1 VATTD
6 GTLPETGLRKDTN
19 WWGAF
24 VIGLAGT
31 ILVTGIAPY
40 VVQGTGALGIILIG
54 VMTLAGCF
62 LCLCLAELAT
72 MWPDRTGGIPGYA
85 TESFRPL
92 VGNTAARH
100 IGGVSGWAYWLG
112 WFPVAPINVILTA
125 SYLAVLFNFSPGHL
139 ISPVGTTWGTPIGV
153 TIVLVCLALLL
164 IIFIPAWFGIR
175 LGAAFAT
182 VLGILSMLPLTAMIF
197 LPFFKPGSIHWS
209 NVAGFHAPPHV
220 AVTVTFIFA
229 WFFPILWNVI
239 AMEAAACYVGECRG
253 GARDAK
259 IALTAE
265 GLFGVFIYI
274 ATPLMFVA
282 VLGVALTTADPLTL
296 YLTYTNHIFGP
307 GSWEKWFVGLP
318 LIAALAL
325 SVLNAIM
332 GCGRSLY
339 QAAEDGQLPRWFQK
353 KNRHGVP
360 GQAMAF
366 NVVCSA
372 ILVLLGSP
380 LRIYIISNGG
390 YLLSCSLALAGYFIY
405 RQLRPDTPRP
415 FRLPNFAK
423 WIALLIFVVWMA
435 IYFFGGWNS
444 PKIVLADPH
453 QGPGLYLLGLLIVAL
468 YAPLYWWRAAQDR
481 RLAAKGSLPV
491 TPAVAVTGDGIVGTP
506 SHRTERFTDRA
517 LHAPARRHVHVPLAL
532 RRVRP
537 DRVRAL
543 WVDRRIGSRQA
554 LRRRNGS
561 RVGVERRRSD
571 TEPDS
576 RAVPSCV
583 AQWPGATEPNAAS
596 VRRHVSVPAD
606 QHPHGLCGDGVDLRR
621 WRARSVASHREGRS
635 GSAAVPGDDAGR
647 DADVR
652 RG

>member
-1 VATTD
+1 MATVD
-6 GTLPETGLRKDTN
+6 GTLPDKGLVKGTN

-54 VMTLAGCF
+54 VMTIAGCF
-62 LCLCLAELAT
+62 LCLCLAELGT

-100 IGGVSGWAYWLG
+100 IGGTSGWAYWLG

-139 ISPVGTTWGTPIGV
+139 IAPVGHTWGAPIGI
-153 TIVLVCLALLL
+153 TIVLICFALLL
-164 IIFIPAWFGIR
+164 AIFVPAWLGIR

-182 VLGILSMLPLTAMIF
+182 VLGVLSMIPITVMIF
-197 LPFFKPGSIHWS
+197 LPFFKPSSLHWG

-220 AVTVTFIFA
+220 AVTVTFVAA

-259 IALTAE
+259 IALPAE
-265 GLFGVFIYI
+265 GIFGMFIYI
-274 ATPLMFVA
+274 LTPLMFVA
-282 VLGVALTTADPLTL
+282 VLGLLLTSADPLTL
-296 YLTYTNHIFGP
+296 YLTYTDHIFGP
-307 GSWEKWFVGLP
+307 GSWEKWFVGIP
-318 LIAALAL
+318 LILALAL

-332 GCGRSLY
+332 GVGRSLY
-339 QAAEDGQLPRWFQK
+339 QAAEDGLLPRWFEK

-360 GQAMAF
+360 GNAMAF
-366 NVVCSA
+366 NVVCAA

-390 YLLSCSLALAGYFIY
+390 YLLSCSLAFAGYFVY

-415 FRLPNFAK
+415 FRLPTFAK
-423 WIALLIFVVWMA
+423 WGALFVFIVWMA

-444 PKIVLADPH
+444 PKIILADPH
-453 QGPGLYLLGLLIVAL
+453 QGPWLYLLGLLIVAL
-468 YAPLYWWRAAQDR
+468 YAPLYWWRAWQDR
-481 RLAAKGSLPV
+481 RLAA
-491 TPAVAVTGDGIVGTP
+491 
-506 SHRTERFTDRA
+506 
-517 LHAPARRHVHVPLAL
+517 
-532 RRVRP
+532 
-537 DRVRAL
+537 
-543 WVDRRIGSRQA
+543 
-554 LRRRNGS
+554 
-561 RVGVERRRSD
+561 
-571 TEPDS
+571 
-576 RAVPSCV
+576 
-583 AQWPGATEPNAAS
+583 
-596 VRRHVSVPAD
+596 
-606 QHPHGLCGDGVDLRR
+606 
-621 WRARSVASHREGRS
+621 
-635 GSAAVPGDDAGR
+635 AGR
-647 DADVR
+647 LPGQLAPVGAAPDGSGAAGPTASPDGASEPVA
-652 RG
+652 GANPLSEPPVSP

>member
-1 VATTD
+1 MTSVD
-6 GTLPETGLRKDTN
+6 GVLQETGLAKGTN

-54 VMTLAGCF
+54 VMTIAGCF

-92 VGNTAARH
+92 VGDTTARH

-125 SYLAVLFNFSPGHL
+125 SYLAVLFGFSPGHL
-139 ISPVGTTWGTPIGV
+139 ISPVGSTWGAPIGV
-153 TIVLVCLALLL
+153 TFVL
-164 IIFIPAWFGIR
+164 
-175 LGAAFAT
+175 
-182 VLGILSMLPLTAMIF
+182 
-197 LPFFKPGSIHWS
+197 
-209 NVAGFHAPPHV
+209 
-220 AVTVTFIFA
+220 A

-239 AMEAAACYVGECRG
+239 AMEAAACYIGECRG

-265 GLFGVFIYI
+265 GLYGMFIYI
-274 ATPLMFVA
+274 ATPLLFVA
-282 VLGVALTTADPLTL
+282 VLGVALSTADPLTL

-325 SVLNAIM
+325 SVLNALM

-339 QAAEDGQLPRWFQK
+339 QAAEDGQLPRWFEK

-360 GQAMAF
+360 GNAMAF
-366 NVVCSA
+366 NLVCSA

-390 YLLSCSLALAGYFIY
+390 YLLSCSLALAGYFVY
-405 RQLRPDTPRP
+405 RQLRPDVPRP
-415 FRLPNFAK
+415 FRLPTFAK
-423 WIALLIFVVWMA
+423 WIALLIFVAWMA

-468 YAPLYWWRAAQDR
+468 YAPLYWWRAWQDR
-481 RLAAKGSLPV
+481 GLAA
-491 TPAVAVTGDGIVGTP
+491 
-506 SHRTERFTDRA
+506 
-517 LHAPARRHVHVPLAL
+517 
-532 RRVRP
+532 
-537 DRVRAL
+537 
-543 WVDRRIGSRQA
+543 GSR
-554 LRRRNGS
+554 
-561 RVGVERRRSD
+561 
-571 TEPDS
+571 
-576 RAVPSCV
+576 
-583 AQWPGATEPNAAS
+583 
-596 VRRHVSVPAD
+596 
-606 QHPHGLCGDGVDLRR
+606 
-621 WRARSVASHREGRS
+621 
-635 GSAAVPGDDAGR
+635 SAPCS
-647 DADVR
+647 
-652 RG
+652 

>member
-1 VATTD
+1 VASTD
-6 GTLPETGLRKDTN
+6 GTLPETGLHKGTN

-54 VMTLAGCF
+54 VMTIAGCF

-92 VGNTAARH
+92 VGNTASRH

-125 SYLAVLFNFSPGHL
+125 SYLAVLFNFSPGHT
-139 ISPVGTTWGTPIGV
+139 ITPVGTTWGAPIGI
-153 TIVLVCLALLL
+153 TIVLLCFGLLAV
-164 IIFIPAWFGIR
+164 IFVPAWFGIR

-265 GLFGVFIYI
+265 GLYGMFIYI
-274 ATPLMFVA
+274 ATPLLFVA

-332 GCGRSLY
+332 GCGRSLF

-360 GQAMAF
+360 GNAMAF
-366 NVVCSA
+366 NLVCSA

-390 YLLSCSLALAGYFIY
+390 YLLSCSLALAGYFVY
-405 RQLRPDTPRP
+405 RQLRPDVPRP
-415 FRLPNFAK
+415 FRLPTFAK
-423 WIALLIFVVWMA
+423 WIALLIFVAWMA

-444 PKIVLADPH
+444 PKIILADPH

-468 YAPLYWWRAAQDR
+468 YAPLYWWRAWQDR
-481 RLAAKGSLPV
+481 KLAASGRLATA
-491 TPAVAVTGDGIVGTP
+491 PAAAVTGDGIVGTP
-506 SHRTERFTDRA
+506 GNTVTEA
-517 LHAPARRHVHVPLAL
+517 EPSAGEPPA
-532 RRVRP
+532 VR
-537 DRVRAL
+537 
-543 WVDRRIGSRQA
+543 
-554 LRRRNGS
+554 
-561 RVGVERRRSD
+561 
-571 TEPDS
+571 
-576 RAVPSCV
+576 
-583 AQWPGATEPNAAS
+583 
-596 VRRHVSVPAD
+596 
-606 QHPHGLCGDGVDLRR
+606 
-621 WRARSVASHREGRS
+621 
-635 GSAAVPGDDAGR
+635 
-647 DADVR
+647 
-652 RG
+652 